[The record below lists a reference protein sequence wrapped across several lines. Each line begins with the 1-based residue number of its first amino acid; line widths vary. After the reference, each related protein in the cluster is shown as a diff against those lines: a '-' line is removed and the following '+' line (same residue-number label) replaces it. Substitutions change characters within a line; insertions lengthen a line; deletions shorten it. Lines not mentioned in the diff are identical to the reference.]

1 MNIVR
6 IFIRIS
12 FFPNNKELLREVEL
26 QYNVYVSTFFSRPYI
41 DLVDKS
47 HAQEYFAKLRELW
60 QDRDLLIV
68 EGKYSRSGE
77 GNDLFVNAKSIK
89 RIICP
94 PNNAY
99 SRKKVIETEIIKNAD
114 NRLILLMLG
123 PTAKVIV
130 AGLVAQL
137 TNQMIDIGHIDS
149 EYEWMKMGATSKVKI
164 PHKHTAEFNF
174 DDKQVKL
181 EKDSDFDNQIIS
193 TIE

>member
-1 MNIVR
+1 
-6 IFIRIS
+6 
-12 FFPNNKELLREVEL
+12 
-26 QYNVYVSTFFSRPYI
+26 
-41 DLVDKS
+41 
-47 HAQEYFAKLRELW
+47 
-60 QDRDLLIV
+60 
-68 EGKYSRSGE
+68 
-77 GNDLFVNAKSIK
+77 
-89 RIICP
+89 
-94 PNNAY
+94 
-99 SRKKVIETEIIKNAD
+99 
-114 NRLILLMLG
+114 MLG